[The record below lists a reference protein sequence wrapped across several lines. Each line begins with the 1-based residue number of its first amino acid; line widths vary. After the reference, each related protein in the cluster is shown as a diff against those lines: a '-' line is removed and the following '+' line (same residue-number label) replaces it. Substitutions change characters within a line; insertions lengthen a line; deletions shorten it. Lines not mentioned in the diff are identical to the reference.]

1 MRCIPKY
8 RVGYNGEFYEAGREF
23 KIDPKDADEM
33 RRHGT
38 VLDDP
43 TPLATEVA
51 EPKKPGRPRRTAN
64 VVHDGQP
71 VKAQAQNRRS

>member
-33 RRHGT
+33 RTHGM

-43 TPLATEVA
+43 TPPPVEKRA
-51 EPKKPGRPRRTAN
+51 GRPRRVDHGQSGKAETAN
-64 VVHDGQP
+64 
-71 VKAQAQNRRS
+71 RRT